1 MTKIVSIVLA
11 AALALLGVTASTSAK
26 SRKAEVGP
34 EPVEIKRSLFSG
46 SESHLHNF
54 GGLYADCTAPTTDVR
69 IVKPPSKGEIRFEE
83 ARMVLAYKTDA
94 VRLLCHGK
102 MVDGVRMYYKAN
114 DNSVGQDT
122 FLLDVDTK
130 LGLVKRYKF
139 IVDIR

>member
-1 MTKIVSIVLA
+1 MVKIVSMVLA
-11 AALALLGVTASTSAK
+11 AALALPGAAASAK
-26 SRKAEVGP
+26 SRKAEIGP

-54 GGLYADCTAPTTDVR
+54 GGLYSDCTAPTTDVR

-94 VRLLCHGK
+94 VRRLCHGK
-102 MVDGVRMYYKAN
+102 SVDGVRMYYKAN
-114 DNSVGQDT
+114 DNSAGRDT

-130 LGLVKRYKF
+130 LGLVRRYKF